1 MCWNVFNLQLKALFS
16 ARFQVYDFID
26 REGFSFK
33 ILNLKNK
40 IAKIIFRDFGA
51 NLQTKCCRN

>member
-1 MCWNVFNLQLKALFS
+1 M

-26 REGFSFK
+26 REGFSFE